1 MGGTTNISSELMPW
15 ATFSIKSPPEAINLV
30 TTTPNEVQI
39 RKMMAKTK
47 ARIHV
52 DWRRLSVKKLSFIS
66 QYFAAKIQFLYFCSI
81 MYKIAHLEF
90 QHYPLL
96 LAPMEDVSDPP
107 FRYVCKLM
115 GADVVYSEFIS
126 ADGLIRDSVKSI
138 KKLDFEEFERPVGI
152 QIFGNA
158 VEPMVE
164 AARYAETAHPDI
176 IDINF
181 GCPVKKVASK
191 GAGSGIM
198 NDIPKMVAITKAV
211 VEAVKT
217 PVTVK
222 TRLGYDNEHRE
233 IVDIAERLQDVGI
246 AALTIHGRL
255 RTTKYSEPAD
265 WTLIGAVKNNPRM
278 HIPIIGNGDV
288 VDGPSAKH
296 FKDTYGVDGLMIG
309 RASYGNPWVFS
320 QIRHYL
326 ETGEEQPLP
335 DVAERVRVSKIQLE
349 RSVEWKGE
357 HIALLEIRK
366 HWASYFKG
374 LPNFKPFKMRLMET
388 LSVEEVMQILD
399 EINQQYLP

>member
-1 MGGTTNISSELMPW
+1 MYTIANIN
-15 ATFSIKSPPEAINLV
+15 F
-30 TTTPNEVQI
+30 
-39 RKMMAKTK
+39 
-47 ARIHV
+47 
-52 DWRRLSVKKLSFIS
+52 D
-66 QYFAAKIQFLYFCSI
+66 
-81 MYKIAHLEF
+81 
-90 QHYPLL
+90 HYPLL

-107 FRYVCKLM
+107 FRYVCKM
-115 GADVVYSEFIS
+115 FGADLVYSEFIS

-138 KKLDFEEFERPVGI
+138 KKLDFEAFERPFGV

-164 AARYAETAHPDI
+164 AARYAETAHPDL

-198 NDIPKMVAITKAV
+198 NDIPKMVAITEAVVKAV
-211 VEAVKT
+211 KI

-222 TRLGYDNEHRE
+222 TRLGYDEAHKE

-278 HIPIIGNGDV
+278 RIPIIGNGDV
-288 VDGPSAKH
+288 VDGPSAKYY
-296 FKDTYGVDGLMIG
+296 KDTFGVDGLMIG
-309 RASYGNPWVFS
+309 RATYGNPWIFQ

-326 ETGEEQPLP
+326 ETGEEEPVP
-335 DVAERVRVSKIQLE
+335 DLKERIRIAKIHLE
-349 RSVEWKGE
+349 RSVAWKGE
-357 HIALLEIRK
+357 HIAVMEIRK
-366 HWASYFKG
+366 HWGSYFKG
-374 LPNFKPFKMRLMET
+374 LPNFKPTKIRLMEAKT
-388 LSVEEVMQILD
+388 ASEVLDILNNM
-399 EINQQYLP
+399 ESR

>member
-1 MGGTTNISSELMPW
+1 
-15 ATFSIKSPPEAINLV
+15 
-30 TTTPNEVQI
+30 
-39 RKMMAKTK
+39 
-47 ARIHV
+47 
-52 DWRRLSVKKLSFIS
+52 
-66 QYFAAKIQFLYFCSI
+66 
-81 MYKIAHLEF
+81 MYKIANIDFE
-90 QHYPLL
+90 HYPLL

-107 FRYVCKLM
+107 FRYVCKM
-115 GADVVYSEFIS
+115 FGADVVYSEFIS
-126 ADGLIRDSVKSI
+126 ADGLIRDAVKSV
-138 KKLDFEEFERPVGI
+138 KKLDFSEFERPFGI
-152 QIFGNA
+152 QIFGNSIN
-158 VEPMVE
+158 PMVE

-191 GAGSGIM
+191 GAGSGIL

-222 TRLGYDNEHRE
+222 TRLGYDDEHRE

-265 WTLIGAVKNNPRM
+265 WTLIGEVKNNPRM
-278 HIPIIGNGDV
+278 TIPIIGNGDV

-309 RASYGNPWVFS
+309 RASYGNPWIFK

-326 ETGEEQPLP
+326 ETGEELPLP
-335 DVAERVRVSKIQLE
+335 DVAERVRISWLQLE
-349 RSVEWKGE
+349 KSVDWKGE

-366 HWASYFKG
+366 HWSSYFKG
-374 LPNFKPFKMRLMET
+374 LPNFKPFRMRLMEIN
-388 LSVEEVMQILD
+388 SVDEIYALLD
-399 EINQQYLP
+399 EIEKTYSGYELA

>member
-1 MGGTTNISSELMPW
+1 
-15 ATFSIKSPPEAINLV
+15 
-30 TTTPNEVQI
+30 
-39 RKMMAKTK
+39 
-47 ARIHV
+47 
-52 DWRRLSVKKLSFIS
+52 
-66 QYFAAKIQFLYFCSI
+66 

-90 QHYPLL
+90 DHYPLL

-107 FRYVCKLM
+107 FRYVCKQF
-115 GADVVYSEFIS
+115 GADLVYSEFIS
-126 ADGLIRDSVKSI
+126 SDGLIRDSVKSI
-138 KKLDFEEFERPVGI
+138 KKLDFDEFERPFGV

-164 AARYAETAHPDI
+164 AARYAETAHPDL

-198 NDIPKMVAITKAV
+198 NDIPKMVAITEAVVKAV
-211 VEAVKT
+211 KI

-222 TRLGYDNEHRE
+222 TRLGYDEQHKE
-233 IVDIAERLQDVGI
+233 IVDIAEQLQDAGI

-288 VDGPSAKH
+288 VDGPSAKYY
-296 FKDTYGVDGLMIG
+296 KDTFGVDGLMIG
-309 RASYGNPWVFS
+309 RATYGNPWIFQ

-326 ETGEEQPLP
+326 ETGKELALP
-335 DVAERVRVSKIQLE
+335 DLNERIRVAKIQLE

-357 HIALLEIRK
+357 RVAVMEIRK
-366 HWASYFKG
+366 HWGSYFKG
-374 LPNFKPFKMRLMET
+374 LPNFKPFKIKLMEAKT
-388 LSVEEVMQILD
+388 AEEVLMVLD
-399 EINQQYLP
+399 EVGGAFSPESHQVPRQGEECRF

>member
-1 MGGTTNISSELMPW
+1 
-15 ATFSIKSPPEAINLV
+15 
-30 TTTPNEVQI
+30 
-39 RKMMAKTK
+39 
-47 ARIHV
+47 
-52 DWRRLSVKKLSFIS
+52 
-66 QYFAAKIQFLYFCSI
+66 

-90 QHYPLL
+90 DHYPLL

-107 FRYVCKLM
+107 FRHVCKLF
-115 GADVVYSEFIS
+115 GADLVYSEFIS
-126 ADGLIRDSVKSI
+126 SDGLIRDSVKSI
-138 KKLDFEEFERPVGI
+138 KKLDFEESERPFGV

-158 VEPMVE
+158 VDPMV
-164 AARYAETAHPDI
+164 AAAQYAENAHPDL

-198 NDIPKMVAITKAV
+198 NDIPKMVAITEAV
-211 VEAVKT
+211 VKAVKT

-222 TRLGYDNEHRE
+222 TRLGYDEAHKE
-233 IVDIAERLQDVGI
+233 IVEIAERLQDAGI

-296 FKDTYGVDGLMIG
+296 VKDTYGVDGLMIG
-309 RASYGNPWVFS
+309 RASYGNPWIF
-320 QIRHYL
+320 QEIRHYL
-326 ETGEEQPLP
+326 ETGETLP
-335 DVAERVRVSKIQLE
+335 SPSLEERVRIAMIQLD

-357 HIALLEIRK
+357 RVAVMEIRK
-366 HWASYFKG
+366 HWGSYFKG
-374 LPNFKPFKMRLMET
+374 LPNFKPYKIRLMEAKT
-388 LSVEEVMQILD
+388 AEEVRGIL
-399 EINQQYLP
+399 EEVKAFT